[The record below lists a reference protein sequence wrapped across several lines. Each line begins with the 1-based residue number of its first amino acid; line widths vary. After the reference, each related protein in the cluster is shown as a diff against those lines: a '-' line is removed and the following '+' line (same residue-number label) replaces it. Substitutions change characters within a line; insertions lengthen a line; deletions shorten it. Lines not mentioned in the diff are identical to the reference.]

1 MKLKEKKLHDYV
13 DKNIDLLVD
22 AWADQYNMILLN
34 PLTSS
39 PNGSFT
45 RSEKIWK
52 NSQNEDMWYSETE
65 IKEYIAD
72 MDTVEIENLI
82 EYQKG
87 L

>member
-87 L
+87 I

>member
-13 DKNIDLLVD
+13 EININKLAE
-22 AWADQYNMILLN
+22 AWADQYNMIELVYGVDTLLN
-34 PLTSS
+34 EQE
-39 PNGSFT
+39 
-45 RSEKIWK
+45 RIWK
-52 NSQNEDMWYSETE
+52 NSQDKDMWYSESE

-72 MDTVEIENLI
+72 MDMVELQNLI

>member
-1 MKLKEKKLHDYV
+1 MNTKLLHNYV
-13 DKNIDLLVD
+13 EINIDKLVE
-22 AWADQYNMILLN
+22 AWAHQYNMIELVYGVDTLLN
-34 PLTSS
+34 
-39 PNGSFT
+39 
-45 RSEKIWK
+45 EKERIWK
-52 NSQNEDMWYSETE
+52 NSQNKDMWYSESE

>member
-13 DKNIDLLVD
+13 EININKLVE
-22 AWADQYNMILLN
+22 AWADQYNMIELVYGVDTLLN
-34 PLTSS
+34 EQE
-39 PNGSFT
+39 
-45 RSEKIWK
+45 RIWK
-52 NSQNEDMWYSETE
+52 NSQDKDMWYSESE

>member
-13 DKNIDLLVD
+13 DKNIDKLVE

-34 PLTSS
+34 PMTSS
-39 PNGSFT
+39 PNSFFERT
-45 RSEKIWK
+45 ERVWK
-52 NSQNEDMWYSETE
+52 NSQNKDMWYSETE

-72 MDTVEIENLI
+72 MDMVEIENLI

-87 L
+87 I